1 MSAEKQD
8 GEARLQ
14 EAGRAAIAREER
26 TESPRGEWRE
36 RLWYPAPEE
45 RRACCES
52 ITPTEANRQALES
65 HCRTQAHV
73 AQLFDVPLPELRRTV
88 KRLKRSRLAGAPPA
102 GQGSRHPPFASPGGR
117 AEALF
122 EVSRGAHG
130 DARQELRDEARSFE
144 RILPRLI
151 AAAEAEAGFLQLLD
165 EAAVSIERLKL
176 TLEYCRKVE
185 ETFDSARSVREMVAR
200 LFEDKKPSA

>member
-1 MSAEKQD
+1 MSAERQD

-14 EAGRAAIAREER
+14 EAVRVAIAREER
-26 TESPRGEWRE
+26 TESPLGEWRE
-36 RLWYPAPEE
+36 RLWYPAAEE
-45 RRACCES
+45 RRACCEN
-52 ITPTEANRQALES
+52 IEPTSANRQALES

-73 AQLFDVPLPELRRTV
+73 AQRFDVPLPELRRAV
-88 KRLKRSRLAGAPPA
+88 KQTREAALNRA
-102 GQGSRHPPFASPGGR
+102 GQSARPRPFAFPGGR

-130 DARQELRDEARSFE
+130 EARQELRDQARSFE
-144 RILPRLI
+144 LILPRLI

-165 EAAVSIERLKL
+165 EATVSLERLKL

-185 ETFDSARSVREMVAR
+185 ENFDSARSVREMVAR
-200 LFEDKKPSA
+200 LFDDKKR